1 MLHRG
6 QTTYKQCAVC
16 WGEHLFLGL
25 GTALSIQL
33 KSEFIWIIELFAL
46 SSQGWVLYEKVFIAT
61 ESPAATSGLPH
72 ASLPQARPL
81 PPLFC
86 TRLMKSLSEGETDA
100 VDHWL
105 TISAS
110 DWICFRLMTLMGW
123 GHDGSLLLLIMGT
136 DYDSDQR
143 WSLHAACSEASWGS
157 NVSWQR
163 ESRRTSCMA
172 RLLSLH
178 MTYSLSRQVKA

>member
-1 MLHRG
+1 MN
-6 QTTYKQCAVC
+6 YWAVC
-16 WGEHLFLGL
+16 SQQPRLGPL
-25 GTALSIQL
+25 WEGIYSHWISRCHIRTATRLPAPGQ
-33 KSEFIWIIELFAL
+33 A
-46 SSQGWVLYEKVFIAT
+46 
-61 ESPAATSGLPH
+61 SPS
-72 ASLPQARPL
+72 
-81 PPLFC
+81 LFC

-105 TISAS
+105 TDSAS

-123 GHDGSLLLLIMGT
+123 EHDGSLLLLITGT

-143 WSLHAACSEASWGS
+143 WSLHAVCSEASWGS

-163 ESRRTSCMA
+163 ESRRRSCVA

-178 MTYSLSRQVKA
+178 TTYSLSRQVKA